1 MCSTS
6 SRVISSIVR
15 RVSSCGRFAAALA
28 LTEEGHEVQTYNL
41 VGPELL
47 SGPVAAA
54 IWSKLLDNEVR
65 YGGENLNQ

>member
-6 SRVISSIVR
+6 SRVIR
-15 RVSSCGRFAAALA
+15 RSWIEFGRAPFAAALA
-28 LTEEGHEVQTYNL
+28 LTEEGREGQTYNL

-47 SGPVAAA
+47 SGSVAAA
-54 IWSKLLDNEVR
+54 IWSKLLDKEIR